1 MCVWVHVFVYRLIFG
16 LRVTLFTEFCVKH
29 VKHFVFI
36 LSQMR
41 FICYATH
48 PPTSSLS
55 LLFIFLP
62 YLSRFSW
69 FSSIDFPFIHTFA
82 NECNKTTISHRW
94 YTLVNISKMS
104 DRVDSTHYH
113 SLVSHM
119 NMLYKNHSK
128 CQRPR
133 MRAYSHGVYQC
144 ET

>member
-1 MCVWVHVFVYRLIFG
+1 MVCVYGCTFLCIASFLDCVLRCLRNFVSNTSNILY
-16 LRVTLFTEFCVKH
+16 LFCRKH
-29 VKHFVFI
+29 
-36 LSQMR
+36 M

-119 NMLYKNHSK
+119 LYKNHSK